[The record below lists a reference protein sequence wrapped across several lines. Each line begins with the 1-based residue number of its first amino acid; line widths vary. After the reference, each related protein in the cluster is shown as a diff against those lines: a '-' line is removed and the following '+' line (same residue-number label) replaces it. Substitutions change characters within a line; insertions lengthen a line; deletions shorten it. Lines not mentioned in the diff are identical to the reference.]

1 MIEFLE
7 TAWWLLPI
15 ELGILFKLIYYF
27 KTGRKQMAIAFTVL
41 EVISTIWIFVLCIYN
56 LGDLVLYGS
65 GILLIVSVFIVYEI
79 IKRKEKNSLA

>member
-1 MIEFLE
+1 
-7 TAWWLLPI
+7 
-15 ELGILFKLIYYF
+15 
-27 KTGRKQMAIAFTVL
+27 MAIAFTVL